1 MKIPNSITNY
11 LFNSGSTLKGLNAA
25 KFILFGI
32 TALGCLMIYFSKVI
46 NPVAAINS
54 YLFTAFSLF
63 IVGAS
68 IGFLFGLPRI
78 NRNTVIT
85 NGSAETIRNGNY
97 NENTNLEEVS
107 DWLTKIIV
115 GLTMVKINTI
125 LSWIDSGANT
135 LSRSLS
141 TDHFSAYGFA
151 YASIVFYFLAGCGM
165 SYYWTRVFF
174 WRILEQNKR
183 EVERLSKDE
192 ISEKQALANPDLS
205 RNTRSNLEN
214 FVETN
219 DVESSFIS
227 KAILAD
233 FNRKVNYKNDIQK
246 DRWGGKY
253 EDGNYKLS
261 AFVNQDSK
269 DAELFNLNIRVDRLK
284 DDQAQNL
291 AFFLHDTF
299 NPKVIFKSF
308 DGNTAYL
315 NIKAYGAFTIGVLTD
330 SNVELELDLAKLEGA
345 PELFRMR

>member
-1 MKIPNSITNY
+1 MKITNSITNY
-11 LFNSGSTLKGLNAA
+11 LFNSGSTIKGLNAA
-25 KFILFGI
+25 KIILFGI
-32 TALGCLMIYFSKVI
+32 TALGCLMIYFSKVV

-54 YLFTAFSLF
+54 FVFTALSLF

-78 NRNTVIT
+78 NKNTVIN
-85 NGSAETIRNGNY
+85 NGSTETITNANY

-141 TDHFSAYGFA
+141 TENFLAYGFA
-151 YASIVFYFLAGCGM
+151 YASIVFYFLSGCGM
-165 SYYWTRVFF
+165 SYFWTRVFF
-174 WRILEQNKR
+174 WRILEQNRR
-183 EVERLSKDE
+183 EEQKLSKEE
-192 ISEKQALANPDLS
+192 ISEKQALANPEL
-205 RNTRSNLEN
+205 NENKRSNLEN
-214 FVETN
+214 FVETT
-219 DVESSFIS
+219 DIESSFNS

-233 FNRKVNYKNDIQK
+233 FSRKVNYKNDIQK
-246 DRWGGKY
+246 ERWGGKAV
-253 EDGNYKLS
+253 DGNYKLS

-269 DAELFNLNIRVDRLK
+269 DAELFNLNIRVDRVK
-284 DDQAQNL
+284 DDQAQNV

-299 NPKVIFKSF
+299 NPKIIFKKF

-315 NIKAYGAFTIGVLTD
+315 NIKAYGAFTIGVLTE
-330 SNVELELDLAKLEGA
+330 SNVELELDLAKLEGV
-345 PELFRMR
+345 PELFKAR